1 MSRFTKL
8 IPAILFCMSCLFIH
22 AAPKV
27 YSFTTSKSKVS
38 FPFKVFNN
46 ILIVDVRVNKT
57 KTLKFIFDSGCKS
70 TIIIH
75 PKWLDSFD
83 IPYKQKVF
91 FSGLGFKD
99 SIETMKVDDG
109 TLELGQL
116 KGEHIPIFILSKD
129 SLNLDHYLGTDVD
142 GIFGAEIFEKYYL
155 RVNYKTRL
163 IELYNQRPDKKLKN
177 SYQKMAVQMRKS
189 KGYLSCMILNNKNEL
204 FMSELL
210 LDTGSNIP
218 VIIKNKEPADLHLD
232 KYINAEIGE
241 GLSGALYSK
250 VSRIKRIYIDTL
262 KLDSVIVAFNET
274 PITFKDLDENT
285 LDGNIGNDILNRLDM
300 YFAYPENAIYFK
312 PTQRI
317 KEPFDFNI
325 SNIILLENKS
335 KNNGFIIKSIAGD
348 SPPLLAGLLKGD
360 EIIKIDRYKCSDIN
374 IEDALLLLNK
384 RIGKKITIQ
393 YQRNNVISKV
403 TYKLVSII

>member
-1 MSRFTKL
+1 M
-8 IPAILFCMSCLFIH
+8 
-22 AAPKV
+22 
-27 YSFTTSKSKVS
+27 
-38 FPFKVFNN
+38 FNN

-142 GIFGAEIFEKYYL
+142 GIFGAEIFEKYYV
-155 RVNYKTRL
+155 RVNYKTKL

-250 VSRIKRIYIDTL
+250 VSRIKRIFIDTL

>member
-1 MSRFTKL
+1 
-8 IPAILFCMSCLFIH
+8 MSCLFIH

-46 ILIVDVRVNKT
+46 ILIVDVKVNKT

-83 IPYKQKVF
+83 IPYKQKVY

-116 KGEHIPIFILSKD
+116 KGEHIPVFILSKD

-142 GIFGAEIFEKYYL
+142 GIFGAEIFEKYYV

-250 VSRIKRIYIDTL
+250 VSRIKRI
-262 KLDSVIVAFNET
+262 FNM
-274 PITFKDLDENT
+274 

-348 SPPLLAGLLKGD
+348 SPPLLAGLQKGD